1 MMRSARI
8 ASLGHHLPE
17 RVVTN
22 DELATWMDTSDAWI
36 QERTGIR
43 ARRFAAEG
51 EGSTDLGAKAAR
63 KALAEAG
70 WEPKDVQLILFA
82 TLSPD
87 LYFPGNGALL
97 QEQLG
102 MAPVGAMDI
111 RNQCSGFVY
120 ALSAADAYIR
130 SGMVDRVLVV
140 GAEVQSRGLVFSD
153 EGRDTAVIFGDGAG
167 AACVEVADPAGPSR
181 ILRHAL
187 HAEGAHARELCV
199 VKPGAMDAPFVSAEH
214 IAAGLTAPF
223 MNGREVFRHAVTRFP
238 EVIQEVLEAEGL
250 EVEDLALLVPHQA
263 NLRIT
268 EAVRKRTGLPAE
280 KVASNIQHYGNTTAA
295 SIPIALSEAVQ
306 EGRVSRG
313 DLVCLVAFGA
323 GFTWGASLLRY

>member
-1 MMRSARI
+1 
-8 ASLGHHLPE
+8 
-17 RVVTN
+17 
-22 DELATWMDTSDAWI
+22 
-36 QERTGIR
+36 
-43 ARRFAAEG
+43 
-51 EGSTDLGAKAAR
+51 
-63 KALAEAG
+63 
-70 WEPKDVQLILFA
+70 
-82 TLSPD
+82 
-87 LYFPGNGALL
+87 
-97 QEQLG
+97 
-102 MAPVGAMDI
+102 
-111 RNQCSGFVY
+111 
-120 ALSAADAYIR
+120 
-130 SGMVDRVLVV
+130 
-140 GAEVQSRGLVFSD
+140 
-153 EGRDTAVIFGDGAG
+153 
-167 AACVEVADPAGPSR
+167 
-181 ILRHAL
+181 
-187 HAEGAHARELCV
+187 
-199 VKPGAMDAPFVSAEH
+199 MDAPFVSAEH